1 MAAKGGSGKDSVKVD
16 VVFGRV
22 GTACCPEGGLVGPT
36 GNRSTGVVGDG
47 IYGIDRVSGCNE
59 S

>member
-1 MAAKGGSGKDSVKVD
+1 MD

-22 GTACCPEGGLVGPT
+22 GTACYREGGLVGP
-36 GNRSTGVVGDG
+36 NVNHSTGVVGDG
-47 IYGIDRVSGCNE
+47 LYGIDRVSGCKE